1 MGLTPIGIAVSADG
15 GLLLKNTVI
24 ITARTAAVTCEVNM
38 NSEKV
43 LIAVEWICFAITLI
57 LIASG
62 AEVKYLIMPAIVA
75 IVWFLVSIATGGKNE

>member
-1 MGLTPIGIAVSADG
+1 
-15 GLLLKNTVI
+15 
-24 ITARTAAVTCEVNM
+24 M
-38 NSEKV
+38 NSEEV

-62 AEVKYLIMPAIVA
+62 AEVKYLVMPAIVA